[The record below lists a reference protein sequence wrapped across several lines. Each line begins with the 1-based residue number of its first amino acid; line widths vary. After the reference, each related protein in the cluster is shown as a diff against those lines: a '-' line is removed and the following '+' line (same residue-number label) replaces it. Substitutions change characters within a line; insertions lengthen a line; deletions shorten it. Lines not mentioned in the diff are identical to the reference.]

1 MPSLIIIPYDVD
13 YREIQR
19 QHFLFF
25 SFRLNDDAGQSCK
38 RRPKLLT
45 FQTYPY
51 KNHQEKVIDHK
62 RNTTTMQ
69 QIETGLNDKHQAEYL
84 TNGISPPTNMSDL
97 EEEQNEKVDEMDDDP
112 GKLLN
117 EWLGEL
123 NTLKQVMVIL
133 TPLLDFLQ
141 RHDNVLGMYW

>member
-1 MPSLIIIPYDVD
+1 
-13 YREIQR
+13 
-19 QHFLFF
+19 
-25 SFRLNDDAGQSCK
+25 
-38 RRPKLLT
+38 
-45 FQTYPY
+45 
-51 KNHQEKVIDHK
+51 
-62 RNTTTMQ
+62 MQ

-84 TNGISPPTNMSDL
+84 TNGISPHTNMSDL

-133 TPLLDFLQ
+133 TSLLDFLQ
-141 RHDNVLGMYW
+141 GLISA